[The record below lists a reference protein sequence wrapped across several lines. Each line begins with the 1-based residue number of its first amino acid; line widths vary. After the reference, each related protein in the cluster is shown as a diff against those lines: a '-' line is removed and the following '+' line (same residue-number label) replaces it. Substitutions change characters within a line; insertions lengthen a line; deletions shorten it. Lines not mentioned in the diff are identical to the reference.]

1 MLQTVKAVC
10 LAFQE
15 KKQQGLQWSEVSGRV
30 LFMELLSKAALSFA
44 VTALANN
51 SWQRL
56 GSSCL
61 TIQLLAIS
69 LLHIFADLSAQGL
82 NMSFFFFSPI
92 QTVQAQS
99 RGRILQLKKKNLS
112 VPFSALS

>member
-82 NMSFFFFSPI
+82 NMSFFFFFPPYKQYKHRAEAEFYS
-92 QTVQAQS
+92 
-99 RGRILQLKKKNLS
+99 
-112 VPFSALS
+112 

>member
-82 NMSFFFFSPI
+82 NMSFFFFFPHTNSTSAE
-92 QTVQAQS
+92 QRQNSTAET
-99 RGRILQLKKKNLS
+99 KNLS

>member
-15 KKQQGLQWSEVSGRV
+15 KKQRGLQWSEVSGRV

-51 SWQRL
+51 SWQKL

-61 TIQLLAIS
+61 TVQLLAIS

-82 NMSFFFFSPI
+82 NMSFFFFFFPYKQYKRRAEAEFYS
-92 QTVQAQS
+92 
-99 RGRILQLKKKNLS
+99 
-112 VPFSALS
+112 

>member
-15 KKQQGLQWSEVSGRV
+15 KKQRGLQWSEVSGRV

-51 SWQRL
+51 SWQKL

-61 TIQLLAIS
+61 TVQLLAIS

-82 NMSFFFFSPI
+82 NMSFFFFFFPI

-99 RGRILQLKKKNLS
+99 RGRILQLKQKISQCLL
-112 VPFSALS
+112 VP